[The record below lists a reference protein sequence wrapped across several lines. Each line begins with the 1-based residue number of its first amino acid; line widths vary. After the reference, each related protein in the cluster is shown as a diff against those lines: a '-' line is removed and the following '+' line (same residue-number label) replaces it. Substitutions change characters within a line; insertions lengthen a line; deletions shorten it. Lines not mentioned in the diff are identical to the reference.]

1 MAVEKMSLAKALNES
16 LRKALDTDPKVLI
29 MGEDVGKLGG
39 VFRITDGL
47 QKDFGEGRVI
57 DTPLAESGIVGTAI
71 GLALRGYRPIVEIQF
86 DGFVFP
92 AYDQIVTQLAKMHAR
107 ALGKVKMPV
116 VIRIPYGGGI
126 GAVEHHSESPEA
138 LFAHVAGLKVVSP
151 SNASDAYWMMQQ
163 AVQSDDPIIFFEPKR
178 RYWDKG
184 ELDTESIPGPLHK
197 AAVAREGSDL
207 TLVAY
212 GPMVKVCL
220 EAAAAA
226 QEEGKS
232 VEVLDLRSMS
242 PIDFDAVQASVE
254 KTGLLVVVHEAPVF
268 YGSGAEIAARITER
282 CFYHLEAPV
291 LRVGGYHAPTRRPG
305 WRTSTCRVSTGCS
318 MPSTARWRTE
328 ERVVT
333 TMTETSAR
341 FREFKMPDV
350 GEGLT
355 EAEILK
361 WFVQPGDTVTDGQV
375 VCEVETAKAAVELPI
390 PFDGVVHELRFPEG
404 TTVDV
409 GEVIIAVDVAPG
421 SGDAPAEPEP
431 VQEAVAEPAAEE
443 APKGR
448 QPVLVGYGVAESSTK
463 RRARKGAEIPGPAAA
478 AAQAEI
484 NGHRAKV
491 AESRP
496 LAKPPVRKLAKDL
509 GIDLATVTPTGEGGV
524 ITREDVHAAA
534 APAPA
539 EAPVRAEEA
548 VAAPAPVEAVAP
560 VGRETRI
567 PVKGVRKAIAQAMV
581 GSAFTA
587 PHVTEFVTVDVTR
600 TMKLVAELKE
610 DKDMAGVRVN
620 PLLVIAKALL
630 VAIKRNP
637 AVNAAWDEANQ
648 EIVQKHYVNLG
659 IAAAT
664 PRGLIVPNIKD
675 AHDKTLPELG
685 AALADLVSTARE
697 GKTSPAAMAGGT
709 VTITNVGVFGV
720 DTGTPILN
728 PGESAILAV
737 GAIKLQPWVHKGKVK
752 PRQVTTLALSFD
764 HRLVDGELGSKVL
777 ADVAAILEQPKRLIT
792 WG

>member
-1 MAVEKMSLAKALNES
+1 M
-16 LRKALDTDPKVLI
+16 
-29 MGEDVGKLGG
+29 
-39 VFRITDGL
+39 
-47 QKDFGEGRVI
+47 
-57 DTPLAESGIVGTAI
+57 
-71 GLALRGYRPIVEIQF
+71 
-86 DGFVFP
+86 
-92 AYDQIVTQLAKMHAR
+92 
-107 ALGKVKMPV
+107 
-116 VIRIPYGGGI
+116 
-126 GAVEHHSESPEA
+126 
-138 LFAHVAGLKVVSP
+138 
-151 SNASDAYWMMQQ
+151 
-163 AVQSDDPIIFFEPKR
+163 
-178 RYWDKG
+178 
-184 ELDTESIPGPLHK
+184 
-197 AAVAREGSDL
+197 
-207 TLVAY
+207 
-212 GPMVKVCL
+212 
-220 EAAAAA
+220 
-226 QEEGKS
+226 
-232 VEVLDLRSMS
+232 
-242 PIDFDAVQASVE
+242 
-254 KTGLLVVVHEAPVF
+254 
-268 YGSGAEIAARITER
+268 
-282 CFYHLEAPV
+282 
-291 LRVGGYHAPTRRPG
+291 
-305 WRTSTCRVSTGCS
+305 
-318 MPSTARWRTE
+318 
-328 ERVVT
+328 T
-333 TMTETSAR
+333 TMTDTSNAAR

-421 SGDAPAEPEP
+421 SGDEAPAAAAAEPVPAAEPEAEPEP
-431 VQEAVAEPAAEE
+431 E

-463 RRARKGAEIPGPAAA
+463 RRARKGTEAAPAAVSPAAA
-478 AAQAEI
+478 AIQGEM
-484 NGHRAKV
+484 NGHGPAAV
-491 AESRP
+491 AEARP

-524 ITREDVHAAA
+524 VTREDVHAAA
-534 APAPA
+534 QPAPAPA
-539 EAPVRAEEA
+539 PARTEAPAPAPAAAPVA
-548 VAAPAPVEAVAP
+548 AAPAGA
-560 VGRETRI
+560 RETRI

-620 PLLVIAKALL
+620 PLLIIAKALL

-637 AVNAAWDEANQ
+637 EVNAAWDEVNQ
-648 EIVQKHYVNLG
+648 EIVLKHYVNLG

-675 AHDKTLPELG
+675 AHDQTLPQLAASLG
-685 AALADLVSTARE
+685 ELVSTARE

-752 PRQVTTLALSFD
+752 ARQVTTLALSFD
-764 HRLVDGELGSKVL
+764 HRLIDGELGSRFL

-792 WG
+792 WA

>member
-1 MAVEKMSLAKALNES
+1 M
-16 LRKALDTDPKVLI
+16 
-29 MGEDVGKLGG
+29 
-39 VFRITDGL
+39 
-47 QKDFGEGRVI
+47 
-57 DTPLAESGIVGTAI
+57 
-71 GLALRGYRPIVEIQF
+71 
-86 DGFVFP
+86 
-92 AYDQIVTQLAKMHAR
+92 
-107 ALGKVKMPV
+107 
-116 VIRIPYGGGI
+116 
-126 GAVEHHSESPEA
+126 
-138 LFAHVAGLKVVSP
+138 
-151 SNASDAYWMMQQ
+151 
-163 AVQSDDPIIFFEPKR
+163 
-178 RYWDKG
+178 
-184 ELDTESIPGPLHK
+184 
-197 AAVAREGSDL
+197 
-207 TLVAY
+207 
-212 GPMVKVCL
+212 
-220 EAAAAA
+220 
-226 QEEGKS
+226 
-232 VEVLDLRSMS
+232 
-242 PIDFDAVQASVE
+242 
-254 KTGLLVVVHEAPVF
+254 
-268 YGSGAEIAARITER
+268 
-282 CFYHLEAPV
+282 
-291 LRVGGYHAPTRRPG
+291 
-305 WRTSTCRVSTGCS
+305 
-318 MPSTARWRTE
+318 
-328 ERVVT
+328 T
-333 TMTETSAR
+333 TMTQTSAR

-390 PFDGVVHELRFPEG
+390 PFDGVVHELRFSEG

-409 GEVIIAVDVAPG
+409 GQVIITVDVAPG
-421 SGDAPAEPEP
+421 SE
-431 VQEAVAEPAAEE
+431 EE
-443 APKGR
+443 APVPAPAQEPVGEPEASAEEPKGR
-448 QPVLVGYGVAESSTK
+448 TPVLVGYGVAESSTK
-463 RRARKGAEIPGPAAA
+463 RRPRKGVAAPEAAA
-478 AAQAEI
+478 VAAAVQAEL
-484 NGHRAKV
+484 NGHGAAAPV
-491 AESRP
+491 IDAPPVGRP

-509 GIDLATVTPTGEGGV
+509 GIDLATVVPTGKDGI

-534 APAPA
+534 APAASPA
-539 EAPVRAEEA
+539 APVAPE
-548 VAAPAPVEAVAP
+548 APAPSVSEPAAVAVEVP
-560 VGRETRI
+560 ASARETRI

-610 DKDMAGVRVN
+610 DKEMAGVRVN
-620 PLLVIAKALL
+620 PLLIIAKALL

-637 AVNAAWDEANQ
+637 EVNAAWDEANQ

-675 AHDKTLPELG
+675 AHDKTLPQLA
-685 AALADLVSTARE
+685 AALGELVTTARD

-792 WG
+792 WA